1 MITAVPTSRVPAL
14 TPQAIALATIA
25 AIAASTLIA
34 LRAMASQ
41 NMILV
46 IVAVIAI
53 PLAIAMIAWPELAT
67 LAVIFILFTNAAD
80 VAEEFHGV
88 PYLVAASF
96 PLLLCVPLFYYL
108 VARREQF
115 ILPRVLP
122 LICIFALIQFVGAL
136 FSKDVSL
143 AIPGLLSFLL
153 EGLAVYVLLTN
164 VIRTPKLM
172 RQVIWALLI
181 AGLFAGALSFYQQVT
196 RTFNNNYGGFA
207 QMTSRGFDEVKGI
220 EATRQYRLA
229 GPIGEQ
235 NRYAQI
241 MLMLL
246 PLGLLRCWDERSLW
260 LRAVAVAATA
270 FVAVGIVL
278 TFSRGAAIGCGVLIL
293 IMAYMRYITA
303 RQLGLILL
311 GGIVMVAAFPGFLNR
326 LASLYPLL
334 NLHAQLSDAT
344 ADADGAV
351 KGRATAMLT
360 AAMVCADNPLIGVG
374 PNMFRFHY
382 KDYARLVG
390 PRYQDGNWQSHN
402 LYLGI
407 AADNGLLGLICFLAI
422 IYVTLRDLVRIHQ
435 RWERT
440 DPELAKMA
448 VALMLA
454 IVAYLVTGMGLHFAY
469 VRYFWLF
476 MAMAGALTTMSD
488 RATRG
493 QVARA

>member
-1 MITAVPTSRVPAL
+1 
-14 TPQAIALATIA
+14 
-25 AIAASTLIA
+25 
-34 LRAMASQ
+34 MASQ
-41 NMILV
+41 NMMLV

-80 VAEEFHGV
+80 IAEEFHGV

-96 PLLLCVPLFYYL
+96 PLLLCVPLFYFM
-108 VARREQF
+108 VVRREPLN
-115 ILPRVLP
+115 LPRVLP
-122 LICIFALIQFVGAL
+122 LICVFALIQFVGAL

-143 AIPGLLSFLL
+143 AIPGLISFLL

-196 RTFNNNYGGFA
+196 RTFHNNYGGFA
-207 QMTSRGFDEVKGI
+207 QMTSRGFDDLSGLV
-220 EATRQYRLA
+220 ANRQYRLA

-246 PLGLLRCWDERSLW
+246 PLGLFRCWNERSLW
-260 LRAVAVAATA
+260 LRAVAGVATA
-270 FVAVGIVL
+270 CVAIGIVL
-278 TFSRGAAIGCGVLIL
+278 TFSRGAAIGCGVLVL
-293 IMAYMRYITA
+293 IMVYMRYITA
-303 RQLGLILL
+303 RQLGLIVL
-311 GGIVMVAAFPGFLNR
+311 GAVVMLAAFPGFLNR
-326 LASLYPLL
+326 LASLHPLL

-344 ADADGAV
+344 AEADGAV

-390 PRYQDGNWQSHN
+390 PRWQDGNWQAHN

-407 AADNGLLGLICFLAI
+407 AADNGLLGLFCFLAI
-422 IYVTLRDLVRIHQ
+422 IYITLRDLVRIHR
-435 RWERT
+435 RWERA
-440 DPELAKMA
+440 DPELAKMS
-448 VALMLA
+448 VGVMLA

-476 MAMAGALTTMSD
+476 MALAGALSIMSD
-488 RATRG
+488 RAACGHAAEAYGRIEEDED
-493 QVARA
+493 R

>member
-1 MITAVPTSRVPAL
+1 MA
-14 TPQAIALATIA
+14 AIALSTVIA
-25 AIAASTLIA
+25 M
-34 LRAMASQ
+34 RAMSSQ
-41 NMILV
+41 NVMLIV
-46 IVAVIAI
+46 VAVIAI
-53 PLAIAMIAWPELAT
+53 PLVIAMIIWPEMAT

-80 VAEEFHGV
+80 IAEEFHGV

-96 PLLLCVPLFYYL
+96 PLLLCAPLFYYL

-122 LICIFALIQFVGAL
+122 LICVFALIQFVGAL

-143 AIPGLLSFLL
+143 AIPGLISFLL

-164 VIRTPKLM
+164 VIRTPKMM
-172 RQVIWALLI
+172 RQVIWVLLI

-196 RTFNNNYGGFA
+196 RTFQNSYGGFA
-207 QMTSRGFDEVKGI
+207 QMTSRGFEDLRGAV
-220 EATRQYRLA
+220 ASRQYRLA

-246 PLGLLRCWDERSLW
+246 PLGLLRCWNERSFW
-260 LRAVAVAATA
+260 LRGVAGIASA

-293 IMAYMRYITA
+293 IMAYMRIITA
-303 RQLGLILL
+303 RQFGVIIL
-311 GGIVMVAAFPGFLNR
+311 GGVVMLAAFPGFLNR
-326 LASLYPLL
+326 LASLTPLL
-334 NLHAQLSDAT
+334 NLHAQLSDAA

-360 AAMVCADNPLIGVG
+360 AALVCADNPLIGVG

-390 PRYQDGNWQSHN
+390 PRWQEGNWQSHN

-407 AADNGLLGLICFLAI
+407 AADNGLIGLFVFLAI
-422 IYVTLRDLVRIHQ
+422 IWITLRDLVRIYKH
-435 RWERT
+435 WKCA
-440 DPELAKMA
+440 DPELAMLA
-448 VALMLA
+448 VGLMLA
-454 IVAYLVTGMGLHFAY
+454 LVAYLVTGMGLHFAY

-476 MAMAGALTTMSD
+476 MALAGALGTMSD
-488 RATRG
+488 RALQSQAAEANQHIQENDER
-493 QVARA
+493 